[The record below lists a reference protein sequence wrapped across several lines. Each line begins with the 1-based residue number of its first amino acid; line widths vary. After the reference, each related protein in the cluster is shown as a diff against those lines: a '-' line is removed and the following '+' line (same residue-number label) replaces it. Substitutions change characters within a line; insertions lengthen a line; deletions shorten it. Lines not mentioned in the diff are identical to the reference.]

1 MTNRLKE
8 LHEQRMKAVAEMRAI
23 TDKAATEKRDLSG
36 EELAKHSEL
45 FAEQERAQN
54 QMQAEQRSIDLAREQ
69 ARGAGD
75 REQEKRGTGDD
86 KPGAPHGTVE
96 YRAAFGAFLARGMG
110 GLTAD
115 EVRALSAG
123 VGSQGGYTIMPEQL
137 ATDLLLAVD
146 DMVVIRSLATVIRVT
161 QGASLGVVSLDADP
175 ADADWT
181 TEVAIGSEDTSMAMG
196 KRKMVPNPMGKL
208 VKVSN
213 DLLRAAGAGKT
224 SVPIEQLLRQ
234 RLAYKFA
241 IPQEKAFLTGNGVG
255 QPLGLFT
262 AHADGIPTSRDYS
275 TGNTTTALTFD
286 NLRGVRYQV
295 KDQYR
300 SRARWL
306 FHRTAIERIAK
317 LRADTGAGPGT
328 GEYLWEP
335 NNRVGEPDMLL
346 GNPVISSEY
355 VPNTFTSG
363 LYVGM
368 FGDFSFYWIAD
379 EMELQIQRLVE
390 LYAATNQTGFIGR
403 LSCDGQPTLAE
414 AFTRIKLA

>member
-1 MTNRLKE
+1 MSNRLKE
-8 LHEQRMKAVAEMRAI
+8 LHEQRMKAVGEMRAL
-23 TDKAATEKRDLSG
+23 TDKAATEKRDLSN
-36 EELAKHSEL
+36 EELAQHGKF
-45 FAEQERAQN
+45 FAEQERFQKLMEAEARTLELARQE
-54 QMQAEQRSIDLAREQ
+54 AEQRGQQEQ
-69 ARGAGD
+69 DKRNG
-75 REQEKRGTGDD
+75 EQGSGK
-86 KPGAPHGTVE
+86 PHGTPE
-96 YRAAFGAFLARGMG
+96 YRAAFGSFLANGMS
-110 GLTAD
+110 GLTGD

-123 VGSQGGYTIMPEQL
+123 AGSQGGYTIAPEQL
-137 ATDLLLAVD
+137 ATDLLKAVD
-146 DMVVIRSLATVIRVT
+146 DMVVIRNLATVIRVT

-181 TEVAIGSEDTSMAMG
+181 TEVAIGGEDTTMAMG

-241 IPQEKAFLTGNGVG
+241 IPQEKAFLTGTGVG
-255 QPLGLFT
+255 QPLGVFT
-262 AHADGIPTSRDYS
+262 AHADGIPTSRDYVGGNSS
-275 TGNTTTALTFD
+275 TAIVFD
-286 NLRGVRYQV
+286 ALRGARYQV

-300 SRARWL
+300 ARARWL
-306 FHRTAIERIAK
+306 FHRNAIENIAK
-317 LRADTGAGPGT
+317 LREGSGT
-328 GEYLWEP
+328 GQYLWEP
-335 NNRVGEPDMLL
+335 SNKVGEPDMLL

-355 VPNTFTSG
+355 VPSTFTTG

-403 LSCDGQPTLAE
+403 ASTDGQPVLSE
-414 AFTRIKLA
+414 AFVRLKLG